1 MSFSEFIINF
11 LWLVSLDVLFGFLLW
26 MFYKYMDLKYFSS
39 FEISVLKEE
48 NNYLKNEN
56 KKINGTSTFF
66 DEGDKI

>member
-11 LWLVSLDVLFGFLLW
+11 LWLVSLDVLLGFLLW

-48 NNYLKNEN
+48 NDYLKNEN
-56 KKINGTSTFF
+56 RKINGTSTFF
-66 DEGDKI
+66 DKEDKI